1 MALIEDEPPRRKAAH
16 EVGQDLSLL
25 SVNEIDERI
34 TLLAAEIERLKQAR
48 EAKAATKSAADAL
61 FRKG

>member
-1 MALIEDEPPRRKAAH
+1 MALFEEELPRKKSGH

-25 SVNEIDERI
+25 SVAEIDERI
-34 TLLAAEIERLKQAR
+34 ALLVAEIERLKQAR
-48 EAKAATKSAADAL
+48 QAKDATKSAADAL